1 MSRPLYL
8 DYNATTPIDPAVAEA
23 MLPFLYEHFGNPS
36 SSHAYGAVARGA
48 VEKARRQVAALL
60 GARPEEIVFT
70 SGGSEANNTVILGV
84 ARLLRSRGRHVVT
97 SAVEHP
103 AVLEPCAVLAA
114 EGFRVTRV
122 PVDEQG
128 RVDPARRG
136 RGPHPGD
143 HPRQRHARQQRGGD
157 DPAGRRDR
165 APRPRA
171 RDPGAH
177 GRGAVARARSGSTW
191 ASWASTS

>member
-1 MSRPLYL
+1 
-8 DYNATTPIDPAVAEA
+8 
-23 MLPFLYEHFGNPS
+23 
-36 SSHAYGAVARGA
+36 
-48 VEKARRQVAALL
+48 VAALL

-122 PVDEQG
+122 PVDEEG
-128 RVDPARRG
+128 RVDPADVARPSPRR
-136 RGPHPGD
+136 RSWS
-143 HPRQRHARQQRGGD
+143 RHARQQRGGD
-157 DPAGRRDR
+157 DPADR
-165 APRPRA
+165 
-171 RDPGAH
+171 
-177 GRGAVARARSGSTW
+177 
-191 ASWASTS
+191 